1 MKSYEKLDKGP
12 SPTNPKQAASFF
24 SLLSFSWLNDLLKRG
39 NQRPLENDDLP
50 ALLEEDQSK
59 KLTKNLEKEW
69 SRICNPA
76 GNTLR
81 KTGNLWRAL
90 FSIVPASEK
99 AFVLILASTHIVLR
113 LMQPLF
119 LIGLLAELMK
129 EASVDHTWTYLYA
142 TGVCL
147 STWVIA
153 ISTCHCDYR
162 STMIGMRMR
171 SALLGV
177 IYKKVWCFFG
187 QCRFLDERF
196 RTKSLDSVKLSSL
209 INRYSI

>member
-1 MKSYEKLDKGP
+1 MMSYEKLDKGIL
-12 SPTNPKQAASFF
+12 PTNPKQAASFF

-50 ALLEEDQSK
+50 ALLEEDQSQV
-59 KLTKNLEKEW
+59 LANDLEKEW
-69 SRICNPA
+69 SRVYNPA
-76 GNTLR
+76 GNTWR
-81 KTGNLWRAL
+81 KTANLWCAL
-90 FSIVPASEK
+90 FNIVPASEK
-99 AFVLILASTHIVLR
+99 AFVLILASTQILLR

-129 EASVDHTWTYLYA
+129 GASVDHTWTYLYA

-147 STWVIA
+147 TTWLIA

-177 IYKKVWCFFG
+177 IYKKVWFFCH
-187 QCRFLDERF
+187 CR
-196 RTKSLDSVKLSSL
+196 SPSVPMNAIEQNPWIKL
-209 INRYSI
+209 N

>member
-1 MKSYEKLDKGP
+1 MMSYEKLDKGL

-50 ALLEEDQSK
+50 TLLEEDQSK

-69 SRICNPA
+69 SWICNHA
-76 GNTLR
+76 GNTWR
-81 KTGNLWRAL
+81 KTANLWRAL
-90 FSIVPASEK
+90 LSIVPDSEK
-99 AFVLILASTHIVLR
+99 AIVLILASTHIVLR

-129 EASVDHTWTYLYA
+129 EASVDHTWTYLFA

-162 STMIGMRMR
+162 STMIGMRLR

-177 IYKKVWCFFG
+177 IYKKVWCFLVNADFWMNAFE
-187 QCRFLDERF
+187 QNPWIQL
-196 RTKSLDSVKLSSL
+196 
-209 INRYSI
+209 N